1 MTEAQIFQV
10 FGIVYLAIGLGIIIN
25 PNYYRQMLGDFATNR
40 AVMYLGGA
48 IAFVVGYL
56 LVTFHNVW
64 AAEWGVII
72 TVIGWLALIKGLFIF
87 LLPKILMKV
96 CSYLEKHTKLLI
108 VESVLIIIFGGL
120 LAYLGFFGC
129 ALYSF

>member
-1 MTEAQIFQV
+1 MTDAQIFQI

-25 PNYYRQMLGDFATNR
+25 PNHYRQMLVDFAANR

-48 IAFVVGYL
+48 MAFVVGFL
-56 LVTFHNVW
+56 LITFHNIW
-64 AAEWGVII
+64 TAEWGVII

-87 LLPKILMKV
+87 LLPKMLMKA
-96 CSYLEKHTKLLI
+96 CSYLEKNTRLLI

-120 LAYLGFFGC
+120 LVYLGFFAC
-129 ALYSF
+129 CLYSF